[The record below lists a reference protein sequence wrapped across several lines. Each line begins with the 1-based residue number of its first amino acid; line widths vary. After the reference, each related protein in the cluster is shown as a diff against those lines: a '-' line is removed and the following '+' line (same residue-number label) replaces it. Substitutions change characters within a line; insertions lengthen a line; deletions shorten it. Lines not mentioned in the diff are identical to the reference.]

1 MSETRAPP
9 SKRRK
14 IEMQV
19 THVELTDGDQIVT
32 DGGEIWIKEEPSE
45 GSSCAKEIK
54 ERSREKGI
62 ICELKVLIVGGYRLD
77 YRDTIG

>member
-54 ERSREKGI
+54 ERSREK
-62 ICELKVLIVGGYRLD
+62 ELFA
-77 YRDTIG
+77 